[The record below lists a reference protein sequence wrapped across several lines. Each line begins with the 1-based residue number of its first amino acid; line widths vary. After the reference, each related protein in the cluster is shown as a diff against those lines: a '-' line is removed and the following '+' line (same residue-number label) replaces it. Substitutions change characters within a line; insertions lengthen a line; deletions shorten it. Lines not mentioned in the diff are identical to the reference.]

1 MPTFSRNLQEFR
13 TDNVSVLDF
22 STDKVSVLDFRTDKV
37 SVLEFRMDIMS
48 FLNFCTHF
56 VRCEK
61 LWRRLR
67 AKVTEL
73 VYGVFFRM
81 VLLDF
86 LGSSLSFSLQDIAFS
101 KQ

>member
-1 MPTFSRNLQEFR
+1 M
-13 TDNVSVLDF
+13 SVLDF

-73 VYGVFFRM
+73 VYGVFF
-81 VLLDF
+81 
-86 LGSSLSFSLQDIAFS
+86 SAWSY
-101 KQ
+101 

>member
-1 MPTFSRNLQEFR
+1 M
-13 TDNVSVLDF
+13 SVLDF

-37 SVLEFRMDIMS
+37 SVLECRMDITS
-48 FLNFCTHF
+48 LLYICTQF
-56 VRCEK
+56 VRFEK
-61 LWRRLR
+61 LQRRLR

-73 VYGVFFRM
+73 DYGVFLRM

-101 KQ
+101 KA